1 VTRLKEKLE
10 REVQRYSGRMHERDI
25 RLFVE
30 KLQREAYSVEKQ
42 FSEACLE
49 KNCIMGPLEREKS
62 KLLKEIGER

>member
-1 VTRLKEKLE
+1 
-10 REVQRYSGRMHERDI
+10 MHERDI